1 MAQCLIIGDSIAKG
15 VADIRKDCT
24 AYVQSGIN
32 SRDWYRKHYSKP
44 LSAATVVI
52 SLGSNDTENI
62 RTRDELRNI
71 RQNIDPDA
79 RVLWILPKIEK
90 AWVRDAIMLIA
101 DNYGDDVLEIVKS
114 NDGVHPTASGYRAI
128 AKQF

>member
-1 MAQCLIIGDSIAKG
+1 MSCLIIGDSIAKG

-32 SRDWYRKHYSKP
+32 SHDWYRKYYNKP
-44 LSAATVVI
+44 LWAATVVI
-52 SLGSNDTENI
+52 SLGSNDTKNI
-62 RTRDELRNI
+62 RTRDELTSI

-90 AWVRDAIMLIA
+90 DWVRDAIMMVA
-101 DNYGDDVLEIVKS
+101 GNYGDDVLEIMES
-114 NDGVHPTASGYRAI
+114 ADGVHPTARGYRAI
-128 AKQF
+128 GKQF

>member
-1 MAQCLIIGDSIAKG
+1 MSCLIIGDSIAKG

-44 LSAATVVI
+44 LSARVVVI
-52 SLGSNDTENI
+52 SLGSNDTKNI
-62 RTRDELRNI
+62 RTRDELNSI

-90 AWVRDAIMLIA
+90 EWVHEAIMMIA
-101 DNYGDDVLEIVKS
+101 GNWGDDVLQIMES
-114 NDGVHPTASGYRAI
+114 ADGVHPTYRGYRAI